1 MNLDTNKWYVKLFF
15 WSLAISIRNTLDP
28 NYSPANFEC
37 FYREKVKSIMRH
49 GTDLCYF
56 INVICIKM
64 PFAIL
69 LNILALISFFTA
81 FLFYPLYKFGLRMY
95 LSYLTF
101 VFLIIISI
109 VLVLVV
115 RRIWKKV
122 DNFFFGETS
131 DKTYRNNQSNQ
142 NIITIIKEYLKG
154 VKNNFCLLITFKK
167 EGDI

>member
-15 WSLAISIRNTLDP
+15 WSLSISIRNTLDP
-28 NYSPANFEC
+28 NYSPANFEF

-69 LNILALISFFTA
+69 LNILAWISFFTA
-81 FLFYPLYKFGLRMY
+81 FLVYPIHKFGLHTY
-95 LSYLTF
+95 LSYLTSYLTF
-101 VFLIIISI
+101 VFIVIVMILI
-109 VLVLVV
+109 VLP
-115 RRIWKKV
+115 IWKKV
-122 DNFFFGETS
+122 DNFFFGENS
-131 DKTYRNNQSNQ
+131 RDNQSDQ
-142 NIITIIKEYLKG
+142 NIITIIKEYLRGIKD
-154 VKNNFCLLITFKK
+154 NFCLLITFKK